1 MVLTGGGK
9 HMGRIPLVIYL
20 GMSRLAVLV
29 GVLCIII
36 AFVTA
41 LIDRTVFA
49 LTSTYVQI
57 AIASFLVAIWFAVMA
72 LLDELRDQG
81 SKSR

>member
-1 MVLTGGGK
+1 
-9 HMGRIPLVIYL
+9 MGRIPLVIYL

-36 AFVTA
+36 AFITA

>member
-1 MVLTGGGK
+1 
-9 HMGRIPLVIYL
+9 MGRMPAAFYL

-36 AFVTA
+36 ALTTA
-41 LIDRTVFA
+41 LVDRTIFA

-57 AIASFLVAIWFAVMA
+57 AIASFLVAIWFAVMT
-72 LLDELRDQG
+72 LLCELRDRG
-81 SKSR
+81 SKNR

>member
-1 MVLTGGGK
+1 M
-9 HMGRIPLVIYL
+9 RIIPAALYL

-36 AFVTA
+36 ALITA
-41 LIDRTVFA
+41 LVDRTVFA
-49 LTSTYVQI
+49 LTSTYIQI
-57 AIASFLVAIWFAVMA
+57 AIASFIVAIWFAVMA
-72 LLDELRDQG
+72 MLCELRDRG

>member
-1 MVLTGGGK
+1 
-9 HMGRIPLVIYL
+9 MGIIPAAFYL

-36 AFVTA
+36 AFITA

-57 AIASFLVAIWFAVMA
+57 AIAAFLVAIWFAIMA
-72 LLDELRDQG
+72 LLYELRDRRSEG
-81 SKSR
+81 R

>member
-1 MVLTGGGK
+1 
-9 HMGRIPLVIYL
+9 MGIIPAALYL

-36 AFVTA
+36 AFITA
-41 LIDRTVFA
+41 LMDRTVFA
-49 LTSTYVQI
+49 LASTYIQI

-72 LLDELRDQG
+72 LLYEMRDRG
-81 SKSR
+81 NENR

>member
-1 MVLTGGGK
+1 
-9 HMGRIPLVIYL
+9 MGIISAAFYL

-36 AFVTA
+36 AFITA

-72 LLDELRDQG
+72 LLYELRG
-81 SKSR
+81 RGVKGN

>member
-1 MVLTGGGK
+1 
-9 HMGRIPLVIYL
+9 MGIIPAALYL
-20 GMSRLAVLV
+20 GMSRLAILV

-36 AFVTA
+36 AFITA

-57 AIASFLVAIWFAVMA
+57 AIASFLVAIWFAVMT
-72 LLDELRDQG
+72 LLCELRDRG